1 MGSSTRI
8 VPKNQLKINPH
19 CTAKEKREQP
29 PAWAGWGRQKMV
41 GRSHVG
47 QREPAG
53 TGENAG
59 VAGLLTDT
67 EAGYQLGSLVRH
79 RAGGED
85 GLQQVGGEDQSYDVL
100 RGGSDDEQ
108 LYPELEE
115 GGQGAVHLQHVGIVP
130 AGLGDG
136 GAQLGVAQSA
146 HDGEGPADG
155 PHHQRQPRRAGLPQH
170 PGGGD
175 EDAGADDGPHDDG
188 HAVDQR
194 DGALQ
199 GHPLTVGGSGG
210 GRRRAGA
217 AVLLSAS
224 SRLQHLLHRLL
235 LLLLRHGGGR
245 ARRAPLFHRAAAA
258 AAARHRGGARSGAG
272 AAGRS
277 AATMQPPLLFRRRW
291 AACGER
297 LPVRRGDARGG
308 AGLLAGGGRG
318 GRRKKENRLRLRT
331 VPPRESAELRAL
343 PPKVGDGEKRAGE
356 AVPPFSRW
364 LLEDRKAA
372 GQAGSR
378 VTRLRL
384 GSYTA
389 EHGGGGGGTNSAEP
403 TSPKSRSLI

>member
-1 MGSSTRI
+1 MDISCDGQRAAQQCPMNGSPSPVLLRGHRNPTAAHRQNARCIHSTLLCCSSDNGKGSPAQNAKWGLIFCMGCWGWGLLL
-8 VPKNQLKINPH
+8 VLLKKKEKNELKISLH
-19 CTAKEKREQP
+19 RMAKEKREQP
-29 PAWAGWGRQKMV
+29 PAWGRQRKMV
-41 GRSHVG
+41 AGSHVG

-53 TGENAG
+53 TGESAG
-59 VAGLLTDT
+59 VLRLLTDT
-67 EAGYQLGSLVRH
+67 EAGHQLGSLVRH
-79 RAGGED
+79 RAAGED
-85 GLQQVGGEDQSYDVL
+85 GLQQVGGENQSDDVL

-199 GHPLTVGGSGG
+199 GHPLAFSGGGG

-217 AVLLSAS
+217 AVLLRPS

-245 ARRAPLFHRAAAA
+245 ARRAPLLHRAAAA
-258 AAARHRGGARSGAG
+258 AAARHCGGERSGARSGAG
-272 AAGRS
+272 RA
-277 AATMQPPLLFRRRW
+277 QPG
-291 AACGER
+291 AR
-297 LPVRRGDARGG
+297 LPPCSRPFCSV
-308 AGLLAGGGRG
+308 GGGR
-318 GRRKKENRLRLRT
+318 
-331 VPPRESAELRAL
+331 
-343 PPKVGDGEKRAGE
+343 RAGS
-356 AVPPFSRW
+356 ASR
-364 LLEDRKAA
+364 
-372 GQAGSR
+372 
-378 VTRLRL
+378 
-384 GSYTA
+384 
-389 EHGGGGGGTNSAEP
+389 
-403 TSPKSRSLI
+403 